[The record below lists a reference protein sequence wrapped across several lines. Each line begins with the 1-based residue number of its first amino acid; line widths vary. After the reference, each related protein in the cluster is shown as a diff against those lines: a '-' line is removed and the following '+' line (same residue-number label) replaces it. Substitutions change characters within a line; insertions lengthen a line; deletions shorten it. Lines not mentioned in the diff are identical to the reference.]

1 MAYSRERLYARYSFS
16 ATAEIVDD
24 SGAGAS
30 ASVTNISYG
39 GCRLLTQRQLP
50 LGAGVTVRIRTAR
63 DRFEATAKVVHSTPG
78 DAGLM
83 FGHVDPPSL
92 LTLREW
98 IEAAAQEKSP
108 A

>member
-16 ATAEIVDD
+16 AAAEIDD
-24 SGAGAS
+24 GSGAGAS

-39 GCRLLTQRQLP
+39 GCRLLTQKQLP
-50 LGAGVTVRIRTAR
+50 IGSGITVRIRTATR
-63 DRFEATAKVVHSTPG
+63 HFEATAKVVHSTPA

-83 FGHVDPPSL
+83 FGRIDPPSL

-98 IEAAAQEKSP
+98 VEAATQQKP
-108 A
+108 PT